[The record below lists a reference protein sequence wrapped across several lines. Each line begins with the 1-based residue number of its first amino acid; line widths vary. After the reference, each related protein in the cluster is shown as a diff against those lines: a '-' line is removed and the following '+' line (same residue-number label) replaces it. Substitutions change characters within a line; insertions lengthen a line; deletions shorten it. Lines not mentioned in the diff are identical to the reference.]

1 MPVHP
6 PTSSEFSGNRADRVG
21 ARLHRTALVCAG
33 LLCLALAGLG
43 VVLPGLPTTPFVLL
57 AAACFAK
64 ASPALHGWLLRH
76 RWMGPM
82 VRDWESHRSLPRRI
96 KVLAIA
102 MMVTMVGLSVWQ
114 LAGRPWV
121 QGAIALAGVVG
132 VFVVARIPTRAP
144 VPARAPGQ

>member
-1 MPVHP
+1 
-6 PTSSEFSGNRADRVG
+6 
-21 ARLHRTALVCAG
+21 
-33 LLCLALAGLG
+33 
-43 VVLPGLPTTPFVLL
+43 
-57 AAACFAK
+57 
-64 ASPALHGWLLRH
+64 
-76 RWMGPM
+76 M

-132 VFVVARIPTRAP
+132 VIVVARIPTRAP
-144 VPARAPGQ
+144 VPARPPGQ